1 MGKIKDK
8 LLIDNNMYAI
18 GYFLIVRIVKDGDKA
33 YYNLIDLLND
43 KNYTI
48 SENVN
53 KDGVSNWLKRI
64 CLDNGIKYPNP
75 TISFISEKHTKELY
89 FHALTKSDAQT
100 IKDVKIISMDNAKIF
115 IEYDKLYELE
125 QIDKK
130 LGV

>member
-1 MGKIKDK
+1 MGKIKDT
-8 LLIDNNMYAI
+8 LLIDNDMYAM
-18 GYFLIVRIVKDGDKA
+18 GYFLIVGIVKDGDKA

-75 TISFISEKHTKELY
+75 TISFIAERHTKELY
-89 FHALTKSDAQT
+89 FHAFVKPDPQT
-100 IKDVKIISMDNAKIF
+100 IKDVKLITMDNAKIF
-115 IEYDKLYELE
+115 IEYGKLYELE